1 MSAADKDLLAK
12 YSGMANYREE
22 VILVVSINSNK
33 LSGSQVSN
41 VTAGQNT
48 SLAKSQVATEYAAVD
63 RQKDTSSLS
72 LLSLQL
78 SESAARAAAR
88 DSSLSRKELG
98 AKASELLS
106 KISGDGYFANKKLN
120 DAEVPDTQ
128 DPELLARAANATQF
142 VNGSGKNPFAGMS
155 SDQLSL
161 IIYDDSGS
169 FTTNERR
176 AAFSESFDQESAWR
190 QKVVANAMAEYNGTG
205 KLTKFFTAALEH
217 YKDLPAI
224 EQAQYPNS
232 YEAKLQGWIA
242 LDFNYKTHTA
252 EGTGSAQDIMDKVLN
267 LDKQTFDD
275 TGAEPA

>member
-1 MSAADKDLLAK
+1 LSAADNDLLAS
-12 YSGMANYREE
+12 YSGMANNRED
-22 VILVVSINSNK
+22 VVLVVSINSNT
-33 LSGSQVSN
+33 LSDSQLFN
-41 VTAGQNT
+41 VTVSPNE
-48 SLAKSQVATEYAAVD
+48 SLTKSQATTENAAVD
-63 RQKDTSSLS
+63 GQKDTSSLS
-72 LLSLQL
+72 SLSLQL
-78 SESAARAAAR
+78 SESAAGAAAR

-106 KISGDGYFANKKLN
+106 KISGDGYFANKKAN

-128 DPELLARAANATQF
+128 DPGLLARAENATQF

-161 IIYDDSGS
+161 IIYDDSGR

-176 AAFSESFDQESAWR
+176 AAWSESSDQEYAWR
-190 QKVVANAMAEYNGTG
+190 QKVVANSIGEYNATG

-217 YKDLPAI
+217 YKGLPAI

-242 LDFNYKTHTA
+242 LDFNYKTHTV
-252 EGTGSAQDIMDKVLN
+252 EGTGSAQDVMDKVLN

-275 TGAEPA
+275 TGADTA

>member
-1 MSAADKDLLAK
+1 MAD
-12 YSGMANYREE
+12 NREDI
-22 VILVVSINSNK
+22 ILVVLINSNAF
-33 LSGSQVSN
+33 SGLQVSN
-41 VTAGQNT
+41 ATASQNG
-48 SLAKSQVATEYAAVD
+48 SPAKSQVTTENSAGGS
-63 RQKDTSSLS
+63 QKDTSRLS
-72 LLSLQL
+72 SLSLQL

-98 AKASELLS
+98 AKANELLS
-106 KISGDGYFANKKLN
+106 QISGDGYFANKKAN

-128 DPELLARAANATQF
+128 DPVLLARAANATQF

-176 AAFSESFDQESAWR
+176 AAWKESFDQESAWR

-242 LDFNYKTHTA
+242 LDFNYKTHTV
-252 EGTGSAQDIMDKVLN
+252 EGKGSPQEVMDKVLN
-267 LDKQTFDD
+267 LDKQLFDD
-275 TGAEPA
+275 AGADTA

>member
-1 MSAADKDLLAK
+1 MADNREDL
-12 YSGMANYREE
+12 
-22 VILVVSINSNK
+22 ILVVSINSNAFA
-33 LSGSQVSN
+33 GSKVSN
-41 VTAGQNT
+41 VTASQNE
-48 SLAKSQVATEYAAVD
+48 SLTKSQVATENAD
-63 RQKDTSSLS
+63 IGGKKDTSRLS
-72 LLSLQL
+72 SLSLQL

-88 DSSLSRKELG
+88 DASLSRKEFG

-106 KISGDGYFANKKLN
+106 KISGDGYFANKKAN

-128 DPELLARAANATQF
+128 DPGLLARADNATQF
-142 VNGSGKNPFAGMS
+142 VNGNGKNPFAGMS

-161 IIYDDSGS
+161 IIYDDSGG

-176 AAFSESFDQESAWR
+176 AAWSESSDQEYAWR
-190 QKVVANAMAEYNGTG
+190 QKVVASSIAEYNETG

-217 YKDLPAI
+217 YKELPVI
-224 EQAQYPNS
+224 EQAQYPDS

-252 EGTGSAQDIMDKVLN
+252 EGKGSAQDVMDKVLN

-275 TGAEPA
+275 TGADMA

>member
-1 MSAADKDLLAK
+1 MAD
-12 YSGMANYREE
+12 NREDI
-22 VILVVSINSNK
+22 ILVGSINSNGF
-33 LSGSQVSN
+33 SGSHVSN
-41 VTAGQNT
+41 VTASQNE
-48 SLAKSQVATEYAAVD
+48 SLTKTQVATESADV
-63 RQKDTSSLS
+63 DTSRLS
-72 LLSLQL
+72 SLSLQL
-78 SESAARAAAR
+78 SESAAREAAR

-106 KISGDGYFANKKLN
+106 KISGDGYFINKKAN

-128 DPELLARAANATQF
+128 DPVLLARADNATQF

-161 IIYDDSGS
+161 IIYDESGS

-176 AAFSESFDQESAWR
+176 AAWSESSDQEYAWR
-190 QKVVANAMAEYNGTG
+190 QKVVANSIAEYNETG

-242 LDFNYKTHTA
+242 LDFNYKTHTV
-252 EGTGSAQDIMDKVLN
+252 EGKGSPQDVMDKVLN
-267 LDKQTFDD
+267 LDKQLFDHAGAD
-275 TGAEPA
+275 TA

>member
-1 MSAADKDLLAK
+1 
-12 YSGMANYREE
+12 MANNREE
-22 VILVVSINSNK
+22 VILVVSINSNV

-41 VTAGQNT
+41 VAASQNT

-63 RQKDTSSLS
+63 SQKDTSSLS
-72 LLSLQL
+72 SLSLQL

-88 DSSLSRKELG
+88 DSSLSRKEIG
-98 AKASELLS
+98 AKASEILS
-106 KISGDGYFANKKLN
+106 KISGDGYFANKKVN

-128 DPELLARAANATQF
+128 DPELLARAANATLF

-169 FTTNERR
+169 FTTSERR

-232 YEAKLQGWIA
+232 YEAKLEGWIA

-252 EGTGSAQDIMDKVLN
+252 EGAGSPKDVMDKVLD
-267 LDKQTFDD
+267 LDKQTFDS

>member
-1 MSAADKDLLAK
+1 M
-12 YSGMANYREE
+12 
-22 VILVVSINSNK
+22 VISINSNAV
-33 LSGSQVSN
+33 SGSQVSN
-41 VTAGQNT
+41 VTASQNK
-48 SLAKSQVATEYAAVD
+48 SLATSQVTTESAAFGG
-63 RQKDTSSLS
+63 QKDTSSIS
-72 LLSLQL
+72 SLSLQL
-78 SESAARAAAR
+78 SESAARASAR
-88 DSSLSRKELG
+88 ESSLSRKELG

-106 KISGDGYFANKKLN
+106 QISGDGYFANKKAI
-120 DAEVPDTQ
+120 DAEAPDTD
-128 DPELLARAANATQF
+128 DPVLLARAENATQF

-176 AAFSESFDQESAWR
+176 AAWSESFDQESVWR
-190 QKVVANAMAEYNGTG
+190 QKVAANAMAEYNGTG

-224 EQAQYPNS
+224 EQAQYPES

-252 EGTGSAQDIMDKVLN
+252 EGTGSALDVINKVLS
-267 LDKQTFDD
+267 LDKQMFDD
-275 TGAEPA
+275 TAADPA

>member
-1 MSAADKDLLAK
+1 MTKSPVTTENSAV
-12 YSGMANYREE
+12 GN
-22 VILVVSINSNK
+22 
-33 LSGSQVSN
+33 
-41 VTAGQNT
+41 
-48 SLAKSQVATEYAAVD
+48 
-63 RQKDTSSLS
+63 QKDTSSLS
-72 LLSLQL
+72 SLSRQL
-78 SESAARAAAR
+78 SESAVRAATR

-98 AKASELLS
+98 EKASELLS
-106 KISGDGYFANKKLN
+106 KISGDGYFANKKAN

-128 DPELLARAANATQF
+128 DPGLLARADNATQF

-176 AAFSESFDQESAWR
+176 AAWKESFDQESAWR
-190 QKVVANAMAEYNGTG
+190 QKTVANAMAEYNGTG

-242 LDFNYKTHTA
+242 LDFNYNTHTV
-252 EGTGSAQDIMDKVLN
+252 EGKGSPQEVMDKVLN
-267 LDKQTFDD
+267 LDKQTFEDA
-275 TGAEPA
+275 GADAA

>member
-1 MSAADKDLLAK
+1 
-12 YSGMANYREE
+12 
-22 VILVVSINSNK
+22 VTVS
-33 LSGSQVSN
+33 
-41 VTAGQNT
+41 QNE
-48 SLAKSQVATEYAAVD
+48 SLTKSQVTTENAASGS
-63 RQKDTSSLS
+63 QKDTSSLS
-72 LLSLQL
+72 SLSLQL

-106 KISGDGYFANKKLN
+106 KISGDGYFANKKAN
-120 DAEVPDTQ
+120 DTEVPDTQ
-128 DPELLARAANATQF
+128 DPKLLARAENATQF

-155 SDQLSL
+155 SDRLSL

-176 AAFSESFDQESAWR
+176 AALSESFDQEYAWR

-224 EQAQYPNS
+224 EQAQYPDS

-252 EGTGSAQDIMDKVLN
+252 EGTGSAQDVINQVMN

-275 TGAEPA
+275 TDADPA

>member
-1 MSAADKDLLAK
+1 M
-12 YSGMANYREE
+12 
-22 VILVVSINSNK
+22 VVSINSNAV
-33 LSGSQVSN
+33 SGSQVPN
-41 VTAGQNT
+41 VTASQNKSLTT
-48 SLAKSQVATEYAAVD
+48 SPVIAENSAAGSQT
-63 RQKDTSSLS
+63 DTSSLS
-72 LLSLQL
+72 SLSLQL

-106 KISGDGYFANKKLN
+106 KISGDGYFANKKAN

-128 DPELLARAANATQF
+128 DPALLARADNATQF
-142 VNGSGKNPFAGMS
+142 VNGNGKNPFASMS

-176 AAFSESFDQESAWR
+176 AAWIESFDQESAWR
-190 QKVVANAMAEYNGTG
+190 QKVVASAMAEYNGTG

-217 YKDLPAI
+217 YKNLPVI
-224 EQAQYPNS
+224 EQAQYPDS
-232 YEAKLQGWIA
+232 YEAKLQDWIA

-252 EGTGSAQDIMDKVLN
+252 EGTGSAQDVMHKVLN

-275 TGAEPA
+275 TSEDTA

>member
-1 MSAADKDLLAK
+1 MSAADNDLLAS
-12 YSGMANYREE
+12 YSGMANNRED
-22 VILVVSINSNK
+22 VILVVSINSNT

-41 VTAGQNT
+41 VTVSQNE
-48 SLAKSQVATEYAAVD
+48 SLTKSQAVTENSAVD
-63 RQKDTSSLS
+63 SQKDTSSLS
-72 LLSLQL
+72 SLSLQL
-78 SESAARAAAR
+78 SESAAGAAVR

-98 AKASELLS
+98 MKASELLS
-106 KISGDGYFANKKLN
+106 KISGDGYFANKKAN

-128 DPELLARAANATQF
+128 NPELLARAKNATQF

-169 FTTNERR
+169 FTNNERR
-176 AAFSESFDQESAWR
+176 AAWSESSDQEYAWR
-190 QKVVANAMAEYNGTG
+190 QKVVANSIAEYNGTG

-242 LDFNYKTHTA
+242 LDFNYKTNTV
-252 EGTGSAQDIMDKVLN
+252 EGKGSAQDVMDKVLN

-275 TGAEPA
+275 AGADAA

>member
-1 MSAADKDLLAK
+1 
-12 YSGMANYREE
+12 MATNREY
-22 VILVVSINSNK
+22 VILIVSINSNAVP
-33 LSGSQVSN
+33 GSQVSN
-41 VTAGQNT
+41 VTASQNT

-63 RQKDTSSLS
+63 SQKDTSRLS
-72 LLSLQL
+72 SLSLQL
-78 SESAARAAAR
+78 SESAARAVVR

-106 KISGDGYFANKKLN
+106 QISGDSYFANKKAN

-176 AAFSESFDQESAWR
+176 AAQRESHDLDYAWQ
-190 QKVVANAMAEYNGTG
+190 QKVVAKAMAEYNETG
-205 KLTKFFTAALEH
+205 KLTKFFTDALEH
-217 YKDLPAI
+217 YTGLPAI

-252 EGTGSAQDIMDKVLN
+252 EGTGSAQDVMDKVLN
-267 LDKQTFDD
+267 LDKQMFDD
-275 TGAEPA
+275 TGADPA

>member
-1 MSAADKDLLAK
+1 MAD
-12 YSGMANYREE
+12 NREGI
-22 VILVVSINSNK
+22 ILVVSINSNAF
-33 LSGSQVSN
+33 SGSQVSN
-41 VTAGQNT
+41 VKASQNE
-48 SLAKSQVATEYAAVD
+48 SLIKSQVAAENADVGS
-63 RQKDTSSLS
+63 QKDNSSLS
-72 LLSLQL
+72 SLSLQL

-106 KISGDGYFANKKLN
+106 EISGDGYFANKKAN

-128 DPELLARAANATQF
+128 DPGLLARADNAAQF

-176 AAFSESFDQESAWR
+176 AAWSESFDQESAWR
-190 QKVVANAMAEYNGTG
+190 QKVVANSIAEYNGTG

-224 EQAQYPNS
+224 EQAQYPDS
-232 YEAKLQGWIA
+232 YEAKLQDWIA

-252 EGTGSAQDIMDKVLN
+252 EGTGSAQDVMDKVLN
-267 LDKQTFDD
+267 LDRQTFDD
-275 TGAEPA
+275 AGADTA

>member
-1 MSAADKDLLAK
+1 M
-12 YSGMANYREE
+12 
-22 VILVVSINSNK
+22 VVSINSNTVY
-33 LSGSQVSN
+33 GSQVSN
-41 VTAGQNT
+41 VAASQNK
-48 SLAKSQVATEYAAVD
+48 SLTKSQDTTENAAVGS
-63 RQKDTSSLS
+63 RKETSSLS
-72 LLSLQL
+72 SLSLQL

-98 AKASELLS
+98 AKATELLS
-106 KISGDGYFANKKLN
+106 QISGDGYFANKKAI

-128 DPELLARAANATQF
+128 DPELLARADNATQF
-142 VNGSGKNPFAGMS
+142 VNGNGKNPFAGMS

-176 AAFSESFDQESAWR
+176 AAWSESFDQESVWR
-190 QKVVANAMAEYNGTG
+190 QKVAANAMAEYNGTG

-217 YKDLPAI
+217 YNDLPAI
-224 EQAQYPNS
+224 EQAQYPDS

-252 EGTGSAQDIMDKVLN
+252 EGTGSAQEVIDKVLN

-275 TGAEPA
+275 TGADLA

>member
-1 MSAADKDLLAK
+1 MAD
-12 YSGMANYREE
+12 NRES
-22 VILVVSINSNK
+22 ITLVVSINSNAV
-33 LSGSQVSN
+33 SGSQVPT
-41 VTAGQNT
+41 VTASQDK
-48 SLAKSQVATEYAAVD
+48 SLTKSPVTTENSAVGN
-63 RQKDTSSLS
+63 QKDTSSLS
-72 LLSLQL
+72 SLSRQL
-78 SESAARAAAR
+78 SESAVRAAAR

-98 AKASELLS
+98 EKASELLS
-106 KISGDGYFANKKLN
+106 KISGDGYFANKKAN

-128 DPELLARAANATQF
+128 DPVLLARAENATQF
-142 VNGSGKNPFAGMS
+142 VNGNGKNPFASMS

-176 AAFSESFDQESAWR
+176 AALSESSDREYAWQ

-242 LDFNYKTHTA
+242 LDFNYKTHTV
-252 EGTGSAQDIMDKVLN
+252 EGKGSPQDVMDKVLN
-267 LDKQTFDD
+267 LDKQLFDD
-275 TGAEPA
+275 AGADTA

>member
-1 MSAADKDLLAK
+1 M
-12 YSGMANYREE
+12 
-22 VILVVSINSNK
+22 VVSINSNTVY
-33 LSGSQVSN
+33 GSQVSN
-41 VTAGQNT
+41 VAASQNK
-48 SLAKSQVATEYAAVD
+48 SLTKSPETNENAAVGS
-63 RQKDTSSLS
+63 QKDTSSLS
-72 LLSLQL
+72 SLSLQL

-88 DSSLSRKELG
+88 DSSLSRRELG
-98 AKASELLS
+98 EKASELLS
-106 KISGDGYFANKKLN
+106 KISGDSYFANKKAV

-128 DPELLARAANATQF
+128 DPELLARADNATQF
-142 VNGSGKNPFAGMS
+142 VNGNGKNPFAGMS

-176 AAFSESFDQESAWR
+176 AAWSESFDQESVWR
-190 QKVVANAMAEYNGTG
+190 QKVAASAMAEYNGTG
-205 KLTKFFTAALEH
+205 KLTKSFTAALEH

-224 EQAQYPNS
+224 EQAQYPDS

-252 EGTGSAQDIMDKVLN
+252 EGTGSAQEVIDKVLS

-275 TGAEPA
+275 TGADPA

>member
-1 MSAADKDLLAK
+1 M
-12 YSGMANYREE
+12 
-22 VILVVSINSNK
+22 
-33 LSGSQVSN
+33 
-41 VTAGQNT
+41 
-48 SLAKSQVATEYAAVD
+48 
-63 RQKDTSSLS
+63 
-72 LLSLQL
+72 
-78 SESAARAAAR
+78 
-88 DSSLSRKELG
+88 SRKELG

-106 KISGDGYFANKKLN
+106 QISGDGYFANKKAI
-120 DAEVPDTQ
+120 DAEVPDTD
-128 DPELLARAANATQF
+128 DPVLLAREENATQF

-176 AAFSESFDQESAWR
+176 AAWSESFDQESVWR
-190 QKVVANAMAEYNGTG
+190 QKVAANAMAEYNGTG

-224 EQAQYPNS
+224 EQAQYPDS

-252 EGTGSAQDIMDKVLN
+252 EGTGSAQDVINKVLS
-267 LDKQTFDD
+267 LDKQMFDD
-275 TGAEPA
+275 AGADPT

>member
-1 MSAADKDLLAK
+1 M
-12 YSGMANYREE
+12 
-22 VILVVSINSNK
+22 VVSINSNV

-41 VTAGQNT
+41 VTASQTT

-63 RQKDTSSLS
+63 SQKDTSSLS
-72 LLSLQL
+72 SLSLQL

-98 AKASELLS
+98 SKASELLS
-106 KISGDGYFANKKLN
+106 KISGDGYFANKKVH
-120 DAEVPDTQ
+120 DAEVPGTQ
-128 DPELLARAANATQF
+128 DPELLARAGNATLF
-142 VNGSGKNPFAGMS
+142 VNGSGKNPFAGMT

-176 AAFSESFDQESAWR
+176 AAFSESFDRESAWR

-205 KLTKFFTAALEH
+205 KLTKLFTAALEN

-232 YEAKLQGWIA
+232 YEAKLEGWIA

-252 EGTGSAQDIMDKVLN
+252 EGTGSAQDVMDAILN
-267 LDKQTFDD
+267 FDKETFND
-275 TGAEPA
+275 TRGDPV